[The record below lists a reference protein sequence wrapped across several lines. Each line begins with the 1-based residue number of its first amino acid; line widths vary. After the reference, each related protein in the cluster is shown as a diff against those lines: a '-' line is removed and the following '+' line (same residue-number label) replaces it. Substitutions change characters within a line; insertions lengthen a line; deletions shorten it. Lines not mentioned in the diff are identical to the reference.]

1 MGLNLNKAIIAGNIT
16 HDIELRQTP
25 SGISVASFSVAINRS
40 KKGSDGNYIQETD
53 FIDCQAWDKKAEF
66 LGRNFRKGDPVCV
79 VGSIRKRQWKAN
91 DGTNRYATEVVAE
104 DILFA
109 GSKTPQEG
117 TEAHGGAKNTQQQMQ
132 MPQGQPVAPPSYSN
146 NSARFEELKP
156 DEDLPF

>member
-16 HDIELRQTP
+16 RDIELRQTT
-25 SGISVASFSVAINRS
+25 SGISVASFSVAVNRS
-40 KKGSDGNYIQETD
+40 KKRVDGKYIQETD

-66 LGRNFRKGDPVCV
+66 LNRNFRKGDPVCV
-79 VGSIRKRQWKAN
+79 VGFIRKRQWKAN
-91 DGTNRYATEVVAE
+91 DGTNRYATEVIAE

-117 TEAHGGAKNTQQQMQ
+117 TGAYGGANAQQQMQ

-146 NSARFEELKP
+146 NSAQFEELKT

>member
-16 HDIELRQTP
+16 RDIELRQTP
-25 SGISVASFSVAINRS
+25 SGISVASFSVAVTRS
-40 KKGSDGNYIQETD
+40 KKGTDGNYVQETD

-79 VGSIRKRQWKAN
+79 LGSIRKRQWKAN
-91 DGTNRYATEVVAE
+91 DGTNRYATEVVAD

-117 TEAHGGAKNTQQQMQ
+117 AGAYGGTDYQPQAQT
-132 MPQGQPVAPPSYSN
+132 PQGQPVAPPSYSN
-146 NSARFEELKP
+146 ETARFEELKT
-156 DEDLPF
+156 DDDLPF

>member
-16 HDIELRQTP
+16 RDIELRQTP
-25 SGISVASFSVAINRS
+25 SGISVASFTVAVTRS
-40 KKGSDGNYIQETD
+40 KKGTDGNYVQETD

-79 VGSIRKRQWKAN
+79 LGSIRKRQWKAN
-91 DGTNRYATEVVAE
+91 DGTNRYATEVVAD

-117 TEAHGGAKNTQQQMQ
+117 AETHGGTNQQQMQ
-132 MPQGQPVAPPSYSN
+132 TPQEQPVVPPSYN
-146 NSARFEELKP
+146 NSNARFEELKT
-156 DEDLPF
+156 DDDLPF

>member
-1 MGLNLNKAIIAGNIT
+1 MTLNLNKAIIAGNIT
-16 HDIELRQTP
+16 RDIELRQTP
-25 SGISVASFSVAINRS
+25 SGISAASFTVAVARS
-40 KKGSDGNYIQETD
+40 KKGKDGNYIQETD
-53 FIDCQAWDKKAEF
+53 FIDCRAWDKKAEF

-79 VGSIRKRQWKAN
+79 LGSIRKRQWKAN

-117 TEAHGGAKNTQQQMQ
+117 TEAHGGANAQQQMQ

-146 NSARFEELKP
+146 DAARFEELKT

>member
-16 HDIELRQTP
+16 RDIELRQTP

-66 LGRNFRKGDPVCV
+66 LNRNFRKGDPVCV

-117 TEAHGGAKNTQQQMQ
+117 TGAYGGANAQQQMQ
-132 MPQGQPVAPPSYSN
+132 IPQGQPVAPPSYSN
-146 NSARFEELKP
+146 NSAQFEELKT

>member
-1 MGLNLNKAIIAGNIT
+1 MTLNLNKAIIAGNIT
-16 HDIELRQTP
+16 RDIELRQTP

-40 KKGSDGNYIQETD
+40 KKGKDGNYIQETD

-66 LGRNFRKGDPVCV
+66 LNRNFRKGDPVCV

-117 TEAHGGAKNTQQQMQ
+117 TGAYGGANAQQQMQ

-146 NSARFEELKP
+146 ETARFEELKI

>member
-16 HDIELRQTP
+16 RDIELRQTP
-25 SGISVASFSVAINRS
+25 SGISVASFTVAINRS
-40 KKGSDGNYIQETD
+40 KKGKDGNYIQETD

-66 LGRNFRKGDPVCV
+66 LNRNFRKGDPVYV

-91 DGTNRYATEVVAE
+91 DGTNRYATEVIAE

-117 TEAHGGAKNTQQQMQ
+117 AGAYGGANAQQQMQ

-146 NSARFEELKP
+146 NSAQFEELKT

>member
-16 HDIELRQTP
+16 RDIELRQTP
-25 SGISVASFSVAINRS
+25 SGIAVASFTVAVTRS
-40 KKGSDGNYIQETD
+40 KKGSDGNYVQETD

-79 VGSIRKRQWKAN
+79 LGSIRKRQWKAN
-91 DGTNRYATEVVAE
+91 DGTNRYATEVVAD

-117 TEAHGGAKNTQQQMQ
+117 AETHGGTNAQQQMQ
-132 MPQGQPVAPPSYSN
+132 TPQEQPVVPPSYN
-146 NSARFEELKP
+146 NSNARFEELKT
-156 DEDLPF
+156 DDDLPF

>member
-16 HDIELRQTP
+16 HNIELRQTP
-25 SGISVASFSVAINRS
+25 SGISVASFTVAVTRS
-40 KKGSDGNYIQETD
+40 KKGADGNYIQETD

-79 VGSIRKRQWKAN
+79 LGSIRKRQWKAN
-91 DGTNRYATEVVAE
+91 DGTNRYATEVIAD

-117 TEAHGGAKNTQQQMQ
+117 TETHGGAYAQQQMQ
-132 MPQGQPVAPPSYSN
+132 TPQKQPVAPPQSYSPG
-146 NSARFEELKP
+146 SMQSI
-156 DEDLPF
+156 DTDSDLPF

>member
-1 MGLNLNKAIIAGNIT
+1 MTLNLNKAIIAGNIT
-16 HDIELRQTP
+16 RDIELRQTP

-40 KKGSDGNYIQETD
+40 KKGEDGNYIQETD

-79 VGSIRKRQWKAN
+79 VGSIRKRQWKSN

-109 GSKTPQEG
+109 GSKTPQEDTG
-117 TEAHGGAKNTQQQMQ
+117 TYSGANTQQQMQ
-132 MPQGQPVAPPSYSN
+132 MPQEQPVAPPSYSN
-146 NSARFEELKP
+146 KSARFEELKI